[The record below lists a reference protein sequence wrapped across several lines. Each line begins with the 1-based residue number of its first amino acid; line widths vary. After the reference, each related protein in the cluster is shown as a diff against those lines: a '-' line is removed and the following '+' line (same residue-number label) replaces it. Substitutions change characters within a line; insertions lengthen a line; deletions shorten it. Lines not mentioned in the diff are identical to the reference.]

1 MLAWSLYVDV
11 QLAINLCDS
20 FIGDGHYHVVAAFEK
35 ETIVGFG
42 AVCESRSL
50 YAESVFGII
59 QAFYVLPEY
68 RSQNIGQ
75 QRIEKIIE
83 LGKSKNWKRLELC
96 TPLLPEFD
104 RTVGFYQNNG
114 FEITGGY
121 KMKYAIA

>member
-50 YAESVFGII
+50 YAEGVFGII
-59 QAFYVLPEY
+59 QAF
-68 RSQNIGQ
+68 
-75 QRIEKIIE
+75 
-83 LGKSKNWKRLELC
+83 
-96 TPLLPEFD
+96 
-104 RTVGFYQNNG
+104 
-114 FEITGGY
+114 
-121 KMKYAIA
+121 